1 MPNRMQYTLVMVLD
15 PVNNTF
21 DRKSLILP
29 FHPNTLKLG
38 RQTCSKT
45 APAPDNGYFDS
56 RVLSRAHAEVWTDKI
71 SATAWITDAGSANG
85 TYLNGTRIS
94 EPSKLTKGDLLELGI
109 DITNDERTAIV
120 HHKVAARVEQL
131 SLVSLQTSCS
141 NVIAEHT
148 HLLGEKERTAG
159 TNVSLAVNLIL
170 SETRA
175 AKVEHAK
182 LQRIA
187 QVLTE
192 ISTRRSSTI
201 AHKVE
206 ALETCRQTAEGLKK
220 ERDRMRREVEARQYK
235 IKQLAHE
242 LRETTVLTE
251 KLKREMD
258 ALKKVPRDSSGMS
271 ARLHILKQELD
282 DVKHD
287 MERLRER
294 AVAAEQGAG
303 VDLEDNIENGV
314 MEEDANTGTEKEG
327 TKKYPIGDGA
337 DTDTEKRGGEKY
349 PIEMDAVNYP
359 TETDNKTEPIPGA
372 LVYRHNPLHGPAL
385 GVAVLSLVV
394 MMCAMTMAR

>member
-45 APAPDNGYFDS
+45 TPAPDNGYFDS

-94 EPSKLTKGDLLELGI
+94 EPSKLTKGRPAGTRNRYHKRRAHCHCAPQGRSAGRAAQSCFVADQLQQR
-109 DITNDERTAIV
+109 DCRTHPLAW
-120 HHKVAARVEQL
+120 
-131 SLVSLQTSCS
+131 
-141 NVIAEHT
+141 
-148 HLLGEKERTAG
+148 GKERTAG

-206 ALETCRQTAEGLKK
+206 ALETCRQTAEG
-220 ERDRMRREVEARQYK
+220 
-235 IKQLAHE
+235 
-242 LRETTVLTE
+242 
-251 KLKREMD
+251 
-258 ALKKVPRDSSGMS
+258 
-271 ARLHILKQELD
+271 
-282 DVKHD
+282 
-287 MERLRER
+287 
-294 AVAAEQGAG
+294 
-303 VDLEDNIENGV
+303 
-314 MEEDANTGTEKEG
+314 
-327 TKKYPIGDGA
+327 
-337 DTDTEKRGGEKY
+337 
-349 PIEMDAVNYP
+349 
-359 TETDNKTEPIPGA
+359 
-372 LVYRHNPLHGPAL
+372 
-385 GVAVLSLVV
+385 
-394 MMCAMTMAR
+394 

>member
-1 MPNRMQYTLVMVLD
+1 MPNRMQYALVMVLD

-38 RQTCSKT
+38 RQACSKT

-85 TYLNGTRIS
+85 TYLNGARIS

-131 SLVSLQTSCS
+131 SLVSLQASCG
-141 NVIAEHT
+141 NVIEEHT
-148 HLLGEKERTAG
+148 HLFGEKEKTAG

-170 SETRA
+170 SEIRA
-175 AKVEHAK
+175 AKVENAK
-182 LQRIA
+182 LQSAA

-192 ISTRRSSTI
+192 ISARRSSTI
-201 AHKVE
+201 ANKVE
-206 ALETCRQTAEGLKK
+206 ALETCRQTAEVLKK
-220 ERDRMRREVEARQYK
+220 ERDRVRREVEARQCK
-235 IKQLAHE
+235 IEQLVRE
-242 LRETTVLTE
+242 LRETTVLTK
-251 KLKREMD
+251 KLKKEVG
-258 ALKKVPRDSSGMS
+258 ALKKVPRDSGMS
-271 ARLHILKQELD
+271 TRLHMLKQELV
-282 DVKHD
+282 DVKHE
-287 MERLRER
+287 MEILRQKT
-294 AVAAEQGAG
+294 VAAEQAAD
-303 VDLEDNIENGV
+303 VDSEDNVENSV
-314 MEEDANTGTEKEG
+314 MEEGADTGTEKEDA
-327 TKKYPIGDGA
+327 KKYPREDGA
-337 DTDTEKRGGEKY
+337 DTDTEKRGVEKY
-349 PIEMDAVNYP
+349 PKEMNTENYP
-359 TETDNKTEPIPGA
+359 TETDDKTEPIPGA

-394 MMCAMTMAR
+394 MMCATTMAS